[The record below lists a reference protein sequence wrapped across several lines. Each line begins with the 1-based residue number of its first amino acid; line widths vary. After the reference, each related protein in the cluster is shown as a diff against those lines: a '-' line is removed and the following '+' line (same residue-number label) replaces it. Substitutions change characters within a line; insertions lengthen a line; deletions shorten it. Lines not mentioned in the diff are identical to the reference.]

1 MKRLLLSVLL
11 VLGCSACAAG
21 TTKPSSVSTHSVQLA
36 GHTFSIELATT
47 GQQRARGLMD
57 RTSMPADH
65 GMLFVFTRQAPQ
77 SFWMKDTLI
86 PLDMLYFDKDRK
98 LVSMQLNA
106 PPCKGMPCPEFP
118 SNAPVK
124 YVLEL
129 NAGTAIKIGAKIG
142 DLLTIHGRIGNVTM

>member
-1 MKRLLLSVLL
+1 MKRLMLSLLMVL
-11 VLGCSACAAG
+11 ACGACTAG
-21 TTKPSSVSTHSVQLA
+21 TTMQTHTGTHSVVLD

-65 GMLFVFTRQAPQ
+65 GMLFVFAQQSPQ

-118 SNAPVK
+118 SNVPAK

-129 NAGTAIKIGAKIG
+129 NAGTAMKIGAKVG
-142 DLLTIHGRIGNVTM
+142 DVLTIHGRIGNVE